1 MNDINSVTVG
11 GRLTQDVSEYDFQY
25 LSTGTAKLILH
36 IATNHSVKKSGQ
48 WEDEPCYI
56 DACVWGKYAESV
68 KDKVQ
73 KGAQIVVSGAI
84 RQDRWQDKTTGE
96 KKSKMWIN
104 ADIVQITS
112 TGKGFNPKTPY
123 PTAQDAQNADNQ
135 QTFGGDFENRPPF

>member
-36 IATNHSVKKSGQ
+36 LASNHSIKKNGQ
-48 WEDEPCYI
+48 WEDEPSYI
-56 DACVWGKYAESV
+56 DVCVWGKYAENL
-68 KDKVQ
+68 KPKVQ
-73 KGAQIVVSGAI
+73 KGVQVVVSGAI

-112 TGKGFNPKTPY
+112 TV
-123 PTAQDAQNADNQ
+123 
-135 QTFGGDFENRPPF
+135 